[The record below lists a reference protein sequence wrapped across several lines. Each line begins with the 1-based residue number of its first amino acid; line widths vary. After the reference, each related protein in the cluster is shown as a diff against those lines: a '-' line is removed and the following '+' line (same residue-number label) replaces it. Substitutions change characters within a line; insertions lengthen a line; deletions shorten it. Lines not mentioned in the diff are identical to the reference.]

1 MLKGLGHFVFRHRK
15 AVILVWLVILAVCA
29 FVAPK
34 VSQKLVPGAALPSK
48 CEAAYGYK
56 MLEQELGIKCNT
68 FLLVI
73 RSETLRADDPLF
85 MDQEDEALGGLQG
98 IPELSDPV
106 TYRSTGDPR
115 FISLDG
121 YTTYALIGVDG
132 DDAMACKLVPVVRN
146 GLRQQSDLTVL
157 VTGQAALARDSEAV
171 GVEDMGRAEVYT
183 FPLLAIV
190 LVLVFGSL
198 VAAGLPLAIGG
209 ASLAVA
215 MGVVYVMSDFI
226 TINSGSL
233 IVVAFLGLGNGVD
246 YALIMVSRF
255 REELQKGR
263 GVEESLAVTCSTS
276 GLAIC
281 GAAVTTVIGLA
292 ALISFD
298 VSVVRAAG
306 IGGVIVVLLAWLA
319 SLTLLP
325 ALLAVLGTKVNR
337 LTLFNLAVERGTFWQ
352 RLARWEMQ
360 HPILVLGILLPL
372 FFLLAWP
379 LLSVNPRNASYSAAP
394 VGMEARQG
402 MEMLMQDFSVA
413 PGSPIQVLVTADG
426 KITDWGN
433 VRNLYDYTRRIALN
447 ERVARVDSIVNLD
460 PSITREQYELM
471 YAFPD
476 SIPDPRVKD
485 ALDQLT
491 SEHSTLVQVY
501 VSGDPMGKE
510 AREVVSSLR
519 DMDYGGFETYVTGAA
534 AYDQDLTDMLF
545 RQFIRIV
552 PLMMV
557 ATYVVLLFVFRSVLL
572 PLKAVVLNCLSVA
585 ATFGILIFVFQA
597 GHFSDFL
604 NFTTD
609 GSISPIALI
618 IVFCIV
624 FGISMDYEVFLMTRI
639 REEWENTGDAT
650 ESVSLGL
657 ARTGRIITSS
667 AAVMAVTFGTFLTA
681 RLVHVQIVGLGLAL
695 AILLDA
701 TIIRLFVVPA
711 LMRLLGKWN
720 WWIPSFKRRHRRSEE
735 QSGSKEPGR
744 LSPDVA
750 ASQYPDAGH
759 S

>member
-1 MLKGLGHFVFRHRK
+1 
-15 AVILVWLVILAVCA
+15 LAVCA

-34 VSQKLVPGAALPSK
+34 VSKKLVPGAALPSE

-56 MLEQELGIKCNT
+56 MLEQELGIKGNT
-68 FLLVI
+68 FLVVLS
-73 RSETLRADDPLF
+73 SETLRADDPLF
-85 MDQEDEALGGLQG
+85 MDQEDKALGGLQG

-121 YTTYALIGVDG
+121 STTYALIGVDG

-157 VTGQAALARDSEAV
+157 VTGQAALASDSEAV

-215 MGVVYVMSDFI
+215 MGVVYVISDFI

-255 REELQKGR
+255 REELQKGK

-281 GAAVTTVIGLA
+281 GAVVTTLIGLA
-292 ALISFD
+292 ALLSFD
-298 VSVVRAAG
+298 ISIVRACG
-306 IGGVIVVLLAWLA
+306 VGGLAVVSLAWLA

-337 LTLFNLAVERGTFWQ
+337 LALYNPAVGRGTFWQ
-352 RLARWEMQ
+352 RLAKWEMR
-360 HPILVLGILLPL
+360 HPVLVLGILLPL

-379 LLSVNPRNASYSAAP
+379 LLSVNPRNASYSVAP
-394 VGMEARQG
+394 AGMEARQG

-413 PGSPIQVLVTADG
+413 PGSPIQVLVTADS
-426 KITDWGN
+426 KITDWDN
-433 VRNLYDYTRRIALN
+433 IRNLYDYTRRISLN

-460 PSITREQYELM
+460 PSITREQYEIM

-476 SIPDPRVKD
+476 SIPDPRVK
-485 ALDQLT
+485 ATLDQLT

-501 VSGDPMGKE
+501 VSGDPMGSE
-510 AREVVSSLR
+510 AREVVQSLR
-519 DMDYGGFETYVTGAA
+519 DLDYGGFETYVTGAA

-545 RQFIRIV
+545 RQFIWIV

-557 ATYVVLLFVFRSVLL
+557 ATYIVLLFVFRSVLL
-572 PLKAVVLNCLSVA
+572 PLKAVILNCLSVA
-585 ATFGILIFVFQA
+585 ATFGILIFVFQE
-597 GHFSDFL
+597 GHFSDLL

-609 GSISPIALI
+609 GTITPIALVF
-618 IVFCIV
+618 VFCIV

-681 RLVHVQIVGLGLAL
+681 RSVNVQIVGLGLAL

-701 TIIRLFVVPA
+701 TIIRLFMVPA

-720 WWIPSFKRRHRRSEE
+720 WWIPSFNRRHRRSEE